1 MSHCGNYILNDLG
14 GVTWVPE
21 QRVGEPEARS
31 DILADVRALADATH
45 ELCAAH
51 HESWPLPY
59 PKPERIH
66 CALLA
71 ADYGL
76 ARVRRGTLRRLAKLD
91 TGALE
96 KHPREYMVDTADLMH
111 IQDAINELIASQ
123 QFHVDQPDVQARVNI
138 TAMRLKIILEKA
150 GRQHAG
156 RVDGIADEVVRVPTG
171 ARGQ

>member
-1 MSHCGNYILNDLG
+1 MRHCGNYILNDLG

-76 ARVRRGTLRRLAKLD
+76 MRVRSGMLRRLAQLD
-91 TGALE
+91 TGVVAS
-96 KHPREYMVDTADLMH
+96 HMREYVVDTADLIH
-111 IQDAINELIASQ
+111 IQDAINELVASL
-123 QFHVDQPDVQARVNI
+123 QFHVDQLDVQARVKT
-138 TAMRLKIILEKA
+138 TAMRLRSIVENA
-150 GRQHAG
+150 GRQYVG
-156 RVDGIADEVVRVPTG
+156 RVDGIADEVVRVATG
-171 ARGQ
+171 VRG